1 MRGDPRAR
9 MVRVRM
15 SESAGQDETSGQCPF
30 CAEAASGEHVVA
42 SLGTVLAIPD
52 LAPVAEG
59 HLLIVT
65 RRHTEDLFSM
75 TAEEQADALALAGVL
90 RERALGADAAITGF
104 NVGANCG
111 ASAGQQ
117 VMHAH
122 IHFIPRRDEA
132 PAKGVV
138 RNKMTY

>member
-1 MRGDPRAR
+1 
-9 MVRVRM
+9 MVRIQM
-15 SESAGQDETSGQCPF
+15 TEQTKHDEAQPACPF

-42 SLGTVLAIPD
+42 ECGTVVAIAD
-52 LAPVAEG
+52 LTPVAEG
-59 HLLIVT
+59 HLLIIT

-75 TAEEQADALALAGVL
+75 TAQERADAMTLACTLREQALV
-90 RERALGADAAITGF
+90 ADAAITGF

-111 ASAGQQ
+111 VSAGQQ

-122 IHFIPRRDEA
+122 IHFIPRRGD
-132 PAKGVV
+132 PPIKGAI

>member
-1 MRGDPRAR
+1 MQMTEQTEHDDPQAP
-9 MVRVRM
+9 
-15 SESAGQDETSGQCPF
+15 CPF
-30 CAEAASGEHVVA
+30 CTEAASGEHVVA
-42 SLGTVLAIPD
+42 ECGTVVAIAD
-52 LAPVAEG
+52 LTPVAEG
-59 HLLIVT
+59 HLLIIT

-75 TAEEQADALALAGVL
+75 TAQERADAMTLAGTLREQALA
-90 RERALGADAAITGF
+90 ADTTVTGF

-122 IHFIPRRDEA
+122 IHFIPRRGDA
-132 PAKGVV
+132 PIKGAI

>member
-1 MRGDPRAR
+1 MN
-9 MVRVRM
+9 
-15 SESAGQDETSGQCPF
+15 ETTEHDGAQGQCPF
-30 CAEAASGEHVVA
+30 CIEAASGEHVVA
-42 SLGTVLAIPD
+42 ECGTVVAIAD
-52 LAPVAEG
+52 SEPVAEG

-75 TAEEQADALALAGVL
+75 TDREHADAMKLAGML
-90 RERALGADAAITGF
+90 RERATGADAAITGF

-111 ASAGQQ
+111 ASAGQRI
-117 VMHAH
+117 MHAH

-132 PAKGVV
+132 PMKGVI